1 MALAPGSS
9 TNRQPDDFLTLA
21 AIGILAYVFCDMG
34 HELVGHGAACLV
46 TGGHAISFSTVHFQC
61 FGGWQRLVCSGGILF
76 NIALGALCGLA
87 LRFARST
94 AVCTRYFLWL
104 AMAYNLFT
112 GFGYMVSSAVRDS
125 GDLAN
130 AARGLAPVWHWRIA
144 AAGTGALLYAAAVWV
159 VTRDLGKYIGPR
171 GSARVWQLILVP
183 YFSAAFVACAA
194 GLENSIL
201 QTSQVLLMAVDT
213 TLGVWGLLL
222 IPALWRFIGSPN
234 TVTSPAP
241 PVTRNAIWV
250 VAAAGV
256 AIAFVVIIGPG
267 LRLARIG

>member
-1 MALAPGSS
+1 
-9 TNRQPDDFLTLA
+9 
-21 AIGILAYVFCDMG
+21 MG
-34 HELVGHGAACLV
+34 
-46 TGGHAISFSTVHFQC
+46 
-61 FGGWQRLVCSGGILF
+61 
-76 NIALGALCGLA
+76 
-87 LRFARST
+87 
-94 AVCTRYFLWL
+94 
-104 AMAYNLFT
+104 
-112 GFGYMVSSAVRDS
+112 
-125 GDLAN
+125 
-130 AARGLAPVWHWRIA
+130 
-144 AAGTGALLYAAAVWV
+144 
-159 VTRDLGKYIGPR
+159 TRDLGKYIGPR